1 MGRQETKGKKM
12 HLPRGG
18 WSASGALC
26 VLGAMVIALGGCGS
40 DEVEGQS
47 CDPGERLNPVSG
59 RCVPDVRGGPDSD
72 AGADDAG
79 DDDAGNVPDTGE
91 DDAGNLPDAGDDDAG
106 VVEDVCAL
114 DMDLS
119 SDVVCEFYAHSAST
133 LYLIDP
139 FRLTIEEV
147 RSVPEG
153 LFDIDTHPDGR
164 LFGITQEGL
173 YRFDAS
179 LETWELMEPLA
190 GLGQPNGLCI
200 DTGGQGY
207 LTSYDE
213 LYTVDLESGAVALVG
228 ETGGGFSS
236 SGDCVIDK
244 GNTILMSS
252 SPRGPFQSDD
262 ELVWL
267 NGDTGEGSLRGRT
280 GHADIYGLTAAWGIL
295 FGTTGD
301 GKLLRINPATGVADE
316 LHDFGDIVFNGAA
329 SSPAR

>member
-1 MGRQETKGKKM
+1 
-12 HLPRGG
+12 
-18 WSASGALC
+18 
-26 VLGAMVIALGGCGS
+26 MVIALGGCGS
-40 DEVEGQS
+40 DEVEAQS
-47 CDPGERLNPVSG
+47 CDPGERFNPVSG
-59 RCVPDVRGGPDSD
+59 RCVEDMRGGSGEGD
-72 AGADDAG
+72 AGVDDAG
-79 DDDAGNVPDTGE
+79 VDDAGNVSDAGE
-91 DDAGNLPDAGDDDAG
+91 DADVGGNDTGNLPDVG
-106 VVEDVCAL
+106 VVEDACAL
-114 DMDLS
+114 DMNLE
-119 SDVVCEFYAHSAST
+119 SDVVCEFYAHSASM

-164 LFGITQEGL
+164 LFGITAEGL
-173 YRFDAS
+173 YRFDAGS
-179 LETWELMEPLA
+179 ESWAMMAPLS
-190 GLGQPNGLCI
+190 GLANPNGLCI

-244 GNTILMSS
+244 GNTIWMSS
-252 SPRGPFQSDD
+252 APRGLFQSDD

-267 NGDTGEGSLRGRT
+267 NGDTGQGSLRGRT

-301 GKLLRINPATGVADE
+301 GKLLRINSTTGTADE